1 MNPGPEDPIYSQEER
16 LNTLA
21 TVTKEDIAFWQS
33 VKQCRNDFDT
43 GDYHGPYG
51 EPSVE
56 SFIRWID
63 KTYGIKLFMVDLGNI
78 HLDYKIIDEQKY
90 TLFVLKYTK

>member
-51 EPSVE
+51 EPTTERFASWFKE
-56 SFIRWID
+56 N
-63 KTYGIKLFMVDLGNI
+63 YGVKLFIVDFGNFD
-78 HLDYKIIDEQKY
+78 LNYKIIDEQKY

>member
-1 MNPGPEDPIYSQEER
+1 M
-16 LNTLA
+16 A
-21 TVTKEDIAFWQS
+21 TVTAEDIAFWRA

-56 SFIRWID
+56 SFRRWLGE
-63 KTYGIKLFMVDLGNI
+63 TYGIKLFMVDFGNFD
-78 HLDYKIIDEQKY
+78 LDYKIIDEQKY